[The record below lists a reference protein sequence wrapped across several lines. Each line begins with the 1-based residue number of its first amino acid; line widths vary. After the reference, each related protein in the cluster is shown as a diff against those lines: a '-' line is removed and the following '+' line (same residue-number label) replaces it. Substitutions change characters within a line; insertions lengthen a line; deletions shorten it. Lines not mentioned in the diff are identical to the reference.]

1 MQDSSPQPNISGPTT
16 TADSA
21 AEGRLMVDVN
31 NKKRK
36 IIKKK
41 LTQSNG

>member
-1 MQDSSPQPNISGPTT
+1 MQDFSPQPNIQGPTS

-21 AEGRLMVDVN
+21 SEGRLKVDVN

-41 LTQSNG
+41 LTQ